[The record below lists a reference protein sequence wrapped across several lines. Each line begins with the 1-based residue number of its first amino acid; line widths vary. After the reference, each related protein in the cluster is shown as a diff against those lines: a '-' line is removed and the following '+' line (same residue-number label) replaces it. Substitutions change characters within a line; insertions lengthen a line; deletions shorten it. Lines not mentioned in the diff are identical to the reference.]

1 MSEEKYLYAIIKVP
15 IKITN
20 NKPTIL
26 PEYSSIIF
34 EKCDQISE
42 NTDSKICP
50 EKISA
55 LFETIPIPNMEGS
68 PKPPEKLF
76 ITTQEIKKHRSHK
89 TNISFKNKN
98 SYTSRYTVKNYSKTN
113 V

>member
-42 NTDSKICP
+42 NIDSLI
-50 EKISA
+50 A
-55 LFETIPIPNMEGS
+55 LIYTHLDSTFT
-68 PKPPEKLF
+68 
-76 ITTQEIKKHRSHK
+76 SHLEEL
-89 TNISFKNKN
+89 
-98 SYTSRYTVKNYSKTN
+98 V
-113 V
+113 